1 MELLVGYILL
11 GGVVSSALLMSAGL
25 GWHWAAS
32 GRLQTES
39 PLPGMNL
46 AQIFTM
52 FFHQAASGMLEPRL
66 LIHLGLGVL
75 LFTPYLRVAASA
87 LYFAVIERNAKY
99 TVFTGFVLAVLTYSL
114 FIR

>member
-11 GGVVSSALLMSAGL
+11 GGVVTSALLMSAGL
-25 GWHWAAS
+25 VWHWAAS
-32 GRLQTES
+32 GRIQTDS

-46 AQIFTM
+46 AQIFTT
-52 FFHQAASGMLEPRL
+52 FFDQAASGTLEPRL

-75 LFTPYLRVAASA
+75 LFTPYVRVAASA